1 MFRQRW
7 RLGVREIK
15 ANNMAKAEFLKQK
28 AEAFFESACEQIQ
41 KKRYFLAA
49 FSFEQA
55 GQLYLKYCLFLK
67 LKDFPKIHEIDGLL
81 KEIGKAYEKKKK
93 VEEFLKE
100 NASVIGDLNQAYIT
114 ARYLPVDFSA
124 YQVEEMREF
133 IKRLVNFL
141 KKLCPK
147 L

>member
-1 MFRQRW
+1 
-7 RLGVREIK
+7 
-15 ANNMAKAEFLKQK
+15 MAKAEFLKQK
-28 AEAFFESACEQIQ
+28 ADIFFESACEQIK

-55 GQLYLKYCLFLK
+55 SQLYLKYCLFLK
-67 LKDFPKIHEIDGLL
+67 IKDFPKIHEIDGLL
-81 KEIGKAYEKKKK
+81 KEIGKAYEKKEKI
-93 VEEFLKE
+93 EAFLKE

-114 ARYLPVDFSA
+114 SRYLPVDFNA
-124 YQVEEMREF
+124 YQTEEMKGF
-133 IKRLVNFL
+133 VKRLIVFL